1 MNHDYAGARAFAAHA
16 LSPLAA
22 ISKSEIDIVW
32 LHFDAAP
39 ERDLAVL
46 QETSTLQ
53 NTLNYGRVRG
63 RELYSFE
70 FSNPPSVNELVLP
83 IRQAPPLPAPL
94 RRGNRA
100 DPGVGGEKQWHP

>member
-1 MNHDYAGARAFAAHA
+1 VNHDYAGARAFAAHA

-53 NTLNYGRVRG
+53 NTLNYGRVAGASFTRLRFRTLLPSTNSSCQYG
-63 RELYSFE
+63 RHHHF
-70 FSNPPSVNELVLP
+70 P
-83 IRQAPPLPAPL
+83 
-94 RRGNRA
+94 RRFGVGTA